1 MSDYTAII
9 DAIDEAILSWVGEP
23 VQLQE
28 QGKMVTY
35 RSLTQ
40 LLDARR
46 YYAKLQ
52 LQINNKKPFRI
63 THLKAPGIR
72 T

>member
-1 MSDYTAII
+1 MADYTAII
-9 DAIDEAILSWVGEP
+9 TAIDVAILSWVGEP
-23 VQLQE
+23 VVLTE
-28 QGKMVTY
+28 QGRSVTY
-35 RSLTQ
+35 RNLNQ

-63 THLKAPGIR
+63 THLKAGGAR
-72 T
+72 